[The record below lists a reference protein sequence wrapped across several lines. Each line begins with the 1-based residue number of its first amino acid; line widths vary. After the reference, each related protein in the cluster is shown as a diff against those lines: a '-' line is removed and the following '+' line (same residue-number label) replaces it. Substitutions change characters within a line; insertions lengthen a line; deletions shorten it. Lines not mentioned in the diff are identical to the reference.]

1 MRRTLVLVAVALCL
15 IVAVSPASAWGDWA
29 WPVVGPVIRG
39 FELPNSPYGA
49 GHRGIDIAAPF
60 GTPVGAVAPGSVS
73 FAGKVAGQL
82 FVTVNHGGGLASTYS
97 WLSSIL
103 VRKGAVVAAGDVLGL
118 SGSGHPGSLVP
129 HLHFG
134 VKLGGVYVDPLQ
146 YLTSPSVV
154 DLIRLAPWEGASP

>member
-1 MRRTLVLVAVALCL
+1 MRRTLVFATAALCMVVAVP
-15 IVAVSPASAWGDWA
+15 SASASGDWG

-39 FELPNSPYGA
+39 FDPPSSPYGA
-49 GHRGIDIAAPF
+49 GHRGIDIATPF
-60 GTPVGAVAPGSVS
+60 GTPVRAAAPGTVS

-82 FVTVNHGGGLASTYS
+82 FVTVNHGGGLASTCS

-103 VRKGAVVAAGDVLGL
+103 VRKGAVVVAGDVLGL